1 MNSSS
6 LIKFLVSKGLL
17 SQSDAHEAEEQ
28 SRVKGDNLALEEVL
42 AGFGVSEEDML
53 QAKSELLGIPVR
65 RIPDQKIPYEIL
77 KNIPEESARH
87 YQFVPLGIVDNV
99 LEIGMVSPDD
109 LEAREALQFISSHLK
124 VPFRVF
130 LISRSDFEGVFK
142 EYGGLGGE
150 VTKALG
156 ELEEE
161 AMKERE
167 PTPPSAGGETLLG
180 ERIREEAPI
189 SKMVAVILR
198 HAQEGRASDIH
209 IEPGERQLRVRFRVD
224 GVLYTSIILPMKVH
238 ESIISRV
245 KVMTNMKI
253 DEKRVPQDGRF
264 RARIGA
270 AHIDFRVST
279 FPTYFGEKVAI
290 RILDPTVAKRTLPEL
305 GMEGRNLALVE
316 ESIKRPYGLILLTGP
331 TGSGKSTT
339 LYAILRML
347 NDIKHNVVS
356 LEDPVEYFIEGLN
369 QSQVHP
375 EINYTFANGIRNV
388 LRQDPDI
395 MMVGE
400 IRDKE
405 TAQLAIHAA
414 LTGHLVLSTL
424 HTNNAIG
431 VIPRLIDMGVDPFL
445 IPATLT
451 LALAQRLVATL
462 CEDSRKEVRLEGLL
476 AERIKEDLKDVPS
489 EARTHI
495 PDTHTIYQAIPTA
508 ACPKGT
514 RGRIA
519 LYETLQMTKEL
530 EKIILT
536 KPSEQAIAE
545 EARRQGMVT
554 LRQDGILKVL
564 QGKIGLEELSKVVIS

>member
-1 MNSSS
+1 M
-6 LIKFLVSKGLL
+6 
-17 SQSDAHEAEEQ
+17 
-28 SRVKGDNLALEEVL
+28 
-42 AGFGVSEEDML
+42 
-53 QAKSELLGIPVR
+53 
-65 RIPDQKIPYEIL
+65 
-77 KNIPEESARH
+77 
-87 YQFVPLGIVDNV
+87 
-99 LEIGMVSPDD
+99 
-109 LEAREALQFISSHLK
+109 
-124 VPFRVF
+124 
-130 LISRSDFEGVFK
+130 
-142 EYGGLGGE
+142 
-150 VTKALG
+150 
-156 ELEEE
+156 
-161 AMKERE
+161 
-167 PTPPSAGGETLLG
+167 
-180 ERIREEAPI
+180 
-189 SKMVAVILR
+189 
-198 HAQEGRASDIH
+198 
-209 IEPGERQLRVRFRVD
+209 
-224 GVLYTSIILPMKVH
+224 
-238 ESIISRV
+238 
-245 KVMTNMKI
+245 
-253 DEKRVPQDGRF
+253 
-264 RARIGA
+264 
-270 AHIDFRVST
+270 
-279 FPTYFGEKVAI
+279 
-290 RILDPTVAKRTLPEL
+290 DPAVAKRTLPEL

-316 ESIKRPYGLILLTGP
+316 ETIKRPYGLVLLTGP

-431 VIPRLIDMGVDPFL
+431 VVPRLIDMGVDPFL
-445 IPATLT
+445 IPATLS

-462 CEDSRKEVRLEGLL
+462 CEDSRKEVPLEGAL
-476 AERIKEDLKDVPS
+476 AETIKEDLKDLPL
-489 EARTHI
+489 EARAHAPNTNV
-495 PDTHTIYQAIPTA
+495 IYQAIPSA

-536 KPSEQAIAE
+536 TPSEQAIAE
-545 EARRQGMVT
+545 EAKRQGMIT

-564 QGKIGLEELSKVVIS
+564 QGKVGLEELSKVVIS

>member
-1 MNSSS
+1 
-6 LIKFLVSKGLL
+6 
-17 SQSDAHEAEEQ
+17 
-28 SRVKGDNLALEEVL
+28 
-42 AGFGVSEEDML
+42 
-53 QAKSELLGIPVR
+53 
-65 RIPDQKIPYEIL
+65 
-77 KNIPEESARH
+77 
-87 YQFVPLGIVDNV
+87 
-99 LEIGMVSPDD
+99 
-109 LEAREALQFISSHLK
+109 
-124 VPFRVF
+124 
-130 LISRSDFEGVFK
+130 
-142 EYGGLGGE
+142 
-150 VTKALG
+150 
-156 ELEEE
+156 
-161 AMKERE
+161 
-167 PTPPSAGGETLLG
+167 
-180 ERIREEAPI
+180 
-189 SKMVAVILR
+189 MVAVILR

-224 GVLYTSIILPMKVH
+224 GVLYTSLILPMKVH
-238 ESIISRV
+238 ESIVSRI

-270 AHIDFRVST
+270 TNIDFRVST
-279 FPTYFGEKVAI
+279 FPTYFGEKAAI

-316 ESIKRPYGLILLTGP
+316 EVIKRPYGLVLLTGP

-347 NDIKHNVVS
+347 NDVKHNVVS

-375 EINYTFANGIRNV
+375 EINYSFANGIRNV

-400 IRDKE
+400 IRDRE

-445 IPATLT
+445 IPATLS
-451 LALAQRLVATL
+451 LALAQRLVVTL
-462 CEDSRKEVRLEGLL
+462 CEDSRKEVPLEGNL
-476 AERIKEDLKDVPS
+476 AEKIKEDLKDLPH
-489 EARTHI
+489 EARAHA
-495 PDTHTIYQAIPTA
+495 PDTRVIYQAIPSA
-508 ACPKGT
+508 VCPKGT
-514 RGRIA
+514 RGRVA
-519 LYETLQMTKEL
+519 LFEALQMTKEL

-536 KPSEQAIAE
+536 NPSEQTIAE

-564 QGKIGLEELSKVVIS
+564 QGKVGLEELSKVVIL

>member
-1 MNSSS
+1 MSPLS
-6 LIKFLVSKGLL
+6 LLKFFVSKRLI

-28 SRVKGDNLALEEVL
+28 LRAKESNLGEIL
-42 AGFGVSEEDML
+42 AGFGISEEDIL

-65 RIPDQKIPYEIL
+65 LVEDKKIPYEIL

-87 YQFVPLGIVDNV
+87 YQFAPLDFKNNM
-99 LEIGMVSPDD
+99 LEIGMVSPEN

-124 VPFRVF
+124 VPFRIF
-130 LISRSDFEGVFK
+130 LISRSDFEEILK

-161 AMKERE
+161 AMKERDL
-167 PTPPSAGGETLLG
+167 PQSGAVGGETLLG

-189 SKMVAVILR
+189 SKMVAVVLR

-238 ESIISRV
+238 ESIVSRV
-245 KVMTNMKI
+245 KVMTNMRL

-264 RARIGA
+264 RARVGPTN
-270 AHIDFRVST
+270 IDFRVST

-290 RILDPTVAKRTLPEL
+290 RILDPAVAKRTLPEL

-316 ESIKRPYGLILLTGP
+316 EVIKRPYGLVLLTGP

-347 NDIKHNVVS
+347 NDVKHNVVS

-395 MMVGE
+395 IMVGE

-445 IPATLT
+445 IPATLS

-462 CEDSRKEVRLEGLL
+462 CEDSRKEIALEGAL
-476 AERIKEDLKDVPS
+476 AEKINEDLKDLPKEMRQHV
-489 EARTHI
+489 
-495 PDTHTIYQAIPTA
+495 PDTNVIYQAIPSA

-519 LYETLQMTKEL
+519 LLEALQMTKEL
-530 EKIILT
+530 EKIILIN
-536 KPSEQAIAE
+536 PSEQAIAE
-545 EARRQGMVT
+545 EARRQGMIT

-564 QGKIGLEELSKVVIS
+564 QGRIGLEELSKVVIS